1 MYSLAEHCAKNLN
14 RRVVTLEDPVE
25 KQNDHLLQVQL
36 NEKAGI
42 TYKTGLKAILRHDPD
57 VIIIGE
63 IRDAETAE
71 IAIRAALTGHLV
83 MSSLHAR
90 DAKGAIYR
98 LLEFGINPQEI
109 EQSLLAITAQRLL
122 SIICPIC
129 GRTCSKFCTRL
140 NQPKRTS
147 VYEILYGQALE
158 KVLEESKG
166 KEVIYR
172 YPTIKTLIRKGFALG
187 YVSNEEY
194 RRWVFEEE
202 NFHRGTG
209 VGVN

>member
-1 MYSLAEHCAKNLN
+1 
-14 RRVVTLEDPVE
+14 
-25 KQNDHLLQVQL
+25 
-36 NEKAGI
+36 EKAGI

-109 EQSLLAITAQRLL
+109 KQSLLAITAQRLL

-129 GRTCSKFCTRL
+129 GRTCSK
-140 NQPKRTS
+140 
-147 VYEILYGQALE
+147 
-158 KVLEESKG
+158 
-166 KEVIYR
+166 
-172 YPTIKTLIRKGFALG
+172 
-187 YVSNEEY
+187 
-194 RRWVFEEE
+194 
-202 NFHRGTG
+202 
-209 VGVN
+209 